1 MSLLLVLRRLT
12 DVCMAHASKDY
23 KMSDGKQIG
32 GACLLCLVIAN
43 FSSLR
48 TGDLAIISGSEA
60 YVSVG

>member
-12 DVCMAHASKDY
+12 DVCMAHASKDC

-32 GACLLCLVIAN
+32 GACLWCLVIAIL
-43 FSSLR
+43 SSLR
-48 TGDLAIISGSEA
+48 TGHIAIIGWSEA